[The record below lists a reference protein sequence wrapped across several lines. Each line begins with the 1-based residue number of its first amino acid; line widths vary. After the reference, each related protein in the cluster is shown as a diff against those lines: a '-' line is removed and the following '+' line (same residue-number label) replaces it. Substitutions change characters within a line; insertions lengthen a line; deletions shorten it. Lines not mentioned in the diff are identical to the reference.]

1 MQFEADDAV
10 DRDRQWIARIRRGD
24 HAALTEVYAEYGVRL
39 CAYAHRWTRS
49 REAAEE
55 IVQDVFLGLWRAREE
70 WQFSGPVN
78 AYLFRAVRNR
88 VANHLRRDRVALRFQ
103 ERALATEERF
113 GAGTG
118 HGAPDDAVTQDEL
131 RASVQAAVAAL
142 PDRCREVFLLNREQ
156 GLTYAEIAQLQS
168 VTVKTVE
175 YHMGRAFAAL
185 RKGLAAWSPAGV
197 ARSA

>member
-24 HAALTEVYAEYGVRL
+24 DAALTEVYAEYGVRL
-39 CAYAHRWTRS
+39 CAYAFRWTRS

-55 IVQDVFLGLWRAREE
+55 IVQDVFLGLWRGREQ

-103 ERALATEERF
+103 ERASMSEEPIAL
-113 GAGTG
+113 GARA
-118 HGAPDDAVTQDEL
+118 GAADDAMERDEL
-131 RASVQAAVAAL
+131 RASVQAAIAQL

-185 RKGLAAWSPAGV
+185 RQRLAKWTPANV
-197 ARSA
+197 ARIA